1 MPFDIAGKVRRL
13 PRLWPEF
20 NVVDADEI
28 SALRQ
33 KQTWRQA
40 LAMSALPPKAD
51 IGWRRLD
58 VCFVPIADIGHQ
70 GTMRL
75 AVIFERLCRTAAML
89 IRLMHLVM
97 RDLYENSIFPDE
109 RNYNRRC
116 STIQP
121 GPRKPCV
128 QSFIAAN
135 SRHLRLS

>member
-51 IGWRRLD
+51 IG
-58 VCFVPIADIGHQ
+58 HQ

-89 IRLMHLVM
+89 TKFNAFSDAPPV
-97 RDLYENSIFPDE
+97 
-109 RNYNRRC
+109 
-116 STIQP
+116 
-121 GPRKPCV
+121 
-128 QSFIAAN
+128 
-135 SRHLRLS
+135 